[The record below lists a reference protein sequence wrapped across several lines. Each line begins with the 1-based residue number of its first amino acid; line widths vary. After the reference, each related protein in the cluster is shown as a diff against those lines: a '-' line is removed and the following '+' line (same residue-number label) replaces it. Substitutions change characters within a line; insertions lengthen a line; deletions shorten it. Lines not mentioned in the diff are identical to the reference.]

1 MADLSTTYMG
11 LKLKN
16 PIILGASNLVNKPE
30 AIKQLEDAGIAA
42 IVYKSLFEEQIQLE
56 TLQFDEE
63 LQEYE
68 NRNAEMTRL
77 FPDLEHAGPKEHLF
91 NVKTLK
97 ANTTVPVI
105 ASLNAIYETTW
116 VEYAK
121 ELEQTGVDALE
132 INLYATPGY
141 FEVAGSGIEDKQVLV
156 VKSIKKAVKIP
167 VSVKLSPFYT
177 NTLNFIK
184 KLDEAGADGYVLFN
198 RFFQPD
204 IDIEEEL
211 FHYPWDLSQERDHQL
226 TLRYAGLLYGN
237 IDASVC
243 ASRGISDTQDVIK
256 MLLAGADV
264 VQVVSAIYR
273 HQPPFVTTVLNE
285 LSDWMDKKGYKSLD
299 DFRGKLSRKNLKDP
313 FTYQRAQYVDIL
325 MKSEEV
331 FKKYPMG

>member
-16 PIILGASNLVNKPE
+16 PLILGASNLVNKPE
-30 AIKQLEDAGIAA
+30 VIKQLEEAGIAA

-56 TLQFDEE
+56 SLQFDDE
-63 LQEYE
+63 LHEYE
-68 NRNAEMTRL
+68 ERHAEMTSI

-97 ANTTVPVI
+97 QNSSVPVI
-105 ASLNAIYETTW
+105 ASLNAIYETSW
-116 VEYAK
+116 VEFAK
-121 ELEQTGVDALE
+121 ELEKTGVDALE
-132 INLYATPGY
+132 VNLYANPGY
-141 FEVAGSGIEDKQVLV
+141 FEVSGTGIEEKQILI
-156 VKSIKKAVKIP
+156 VKNIKKAVKIP

-184 KLDEAGADGYVLFN
+184 KLDEVGVDGYVLFN

-211 FHYPWDLSQERDHQL
+211 FHYPWDLSQSKDHQL
-226 TLRYAGLLYGN
+226 SLRYAGLLYGN
-237 IDASVC
+237 IDASIC
-243 ASRGISDTQDVIK
+243 ASRGISDTKDVIK

-273 HQPPFVTTVLNE
+273 NQPPFVEKVLRE
-285 LSDWMDKKGYKSLD
+285 LANWMDAKGYKSLD

-313 FTYQRAQYVDIL
+313 FAYQRAQYVEIL

-331 FKKYPMG
+331 FKKYPMV

>member
-16 PIILGASNLVNKPE
+16 PLILGASNLVNKPE
-30 AIKQLEDAGIAA
+30 VIKQLEEAGIAA

-56 TLQFDEE
+56 SIQFDEE
-63 LQEYE
+63 LHEYE
-68 NRNAEMTRL
+68 ERNAEMTHL
-77 FPDLEHAGPKEHLF
+77 FPNLEHAGPKEHLF

-97 ANTTVPVI
+97 ENASVPVI

-141 FEVAGSGIEDKQVLV
+141 FEVEGTGIEDKQVQIV
-156 VKSIKKAVKIP
+156 TSIKKAVKIP

-211 FHYPWDLSQERDHQL
+211 FHYPWELTQEKDHQL
-226 TLRYAGLLYGN
+226 ALRYAGLLYGN

-243 ASRGISDTQDVIK
+243 ASRGISDSKDVVK

-273 HQPPFVTTVLNE
+273 HQPPFVANVLKE
-285 LSDWMDKKGYKSLD
+285 LSEWMDKKQYMSLN

-313 FTYQRAQYVDIL
+313 FSYQRAQYVDIL
-325 MKSEEV
+325 MKSEEI
-331 FKKYPMG
+331 FKKYPMV

>member
-1 MADLSTTYMG
+1 MADLSTNYMG

-16 PIILGASNLVNKPE
+16 PIILGASNLVSKPE
-30 AIKQLEDAGIAA
+30 IIEELEEAGIAA

-56 TLQFDEE
+56 SIQMEEE
-63 LQEYE
+63 LHEYE
-68 NRNAEMTRL
+68 ERNAEMTRL
-77 FPDLEHAGPKEHLF
+77 FPNMEHAGPKEHLF
-91 NVKTLK
+91 NLKTLK
-97 ANTTVPVI
+97 NKVRVPVI
-105 ASLNAIYETTW
+105 ASLNAIYEPTW
-116 VEYAK
+116 VDYAR

-141 FEVAGSGIEDKQVLV
+141 FEVEGEKIEYKQVQIV
-156 VKSIKKAVKIP
+156 ESVKKAVKIP

-204 IDIEEEL
+204 IDIQDET
-211 FHYPWDLSQERDHQL
+211 FFYPWELTREKDYQL
-226 TLRYAGLLYGN
+226 ALRYAGLLYGN
-237 IDASVC
+237 VDASI
-243 ASRGISDTQDVIK
+243 SGTRGISGAEDIVK
-256 MLLAGADV
+256 MLLAGVDT

-273 HQPPFVTTVLNE
+273 KQPAYVTTMLND
-285 LSDWMDKKGYKSLD
+285 LTTWMNDKGYKSLA

-325 MKSEEV
+325 MKAEEV
-331 FKKYPMG
+331 FKKYPMV

>member
-16 PIILGASNLVNKPE
+16 PLILGASNLVNKPE
-30 AIKQLEDAGIAA
+30 VIKQLEDAGIAA

-56 TLQFDEE
+56 SLQFDEE
-63 LQEYE
+63 LHEYE
-68 NRNAEMTRL
+68 ERNAEMTRL
-77 FPDLEHAGPKEHLF
+77 FPGLEHAGPKEHLY

-97 ANTTVPVI
+97 ENSSVPVI

-116 VEYAK
+116 VDYAK

-141 FEVAGSGIEDKQVLV
+141 FEVAGSGIEDKQVQI
-156 VKSIKKAVKIP
+156 VKSVKKAVKIP

-184 KLDEAGADGYVLFN
+184 KIDEAGVDGYVLFN

-211 FHYPWDLSQERDHQL
+211 FQYPWDLSQEKDHQL
-226 TLRYAGLLYGN
+226 ALRYAGLLHGN
-237 IDASVC
+237 IDASIC
-243 ASRGISDTQDVIK
+243 ASRGISDSADVIK
-256 MLLAGADV
+256 LLLAGADV

-273 HQPPFVTTVLNE
+273 HQAPFVTNVLKE
-285 LSDWMDKKGYKSLD
+285 LSEWMDKKKYMTLN

-313 FTYQRAQYVDIL
+313 FAYQRAQYVDIL

-331 FKKYPMG
+331 FKKYPMI

>member
-16 PIILGASNLVNKPE
+16 PLILGASNLVNKPE
-30 AIKQLEDAGIAA
+30 VIKQLEEAGIAA

-56 TLQFDEE
+56 SLQFDDE
-63 LQEYE
+63 LHEYE
-68 NRNAEMTRL
+68 ERHAEMTSI

-91 NVKTLK
+91 NVRTLK
-97 ANTTVPVI
+97 KNSSVPVI
-105 ASLNAIYETTW
+105 ASLNAIYETSW

-121 ELEQTGVDALE
+121 ELEKTGVDALE
-132 INLYATPGY
+132 VNLYANPGY
-141 FEVAGSGIEDKQVLV
+141 FEVSGTGIEEKQILIVEN
-156 VKSIKKAVKIP
+156 IKKAVKIP

-184 KLDEAGADGYVLFN
+184 RLDEVGVDGYVLFN

-211 FHYPWDLSQERDHQL
+211 FHYPWDLSQAKDHQL
-226 TLRYAGLLYGN
+226 SLRYAGLLYGN

-243 ASRGISDTQDVIK
+243 ASRGISDTKDVIK

-273 HQPPFVTTVLNE
+273 NQPPFVEKVLRE
-285 LSDWMDKKGYKSLD
+285 LANWMDAKGYKSLD

-313 FTYQRAQYVDIL
+313 FAYQRAQYVEIL

-331 FKKYPMG
+331 FKKYPMV

>member
-1 MADLSTTYMG
+1 MAKLSTTYMG
-11 LKLKN
+11 LELKN
-16 PIILGASNLVNKPE
+16 PIILGASNLVNKPDVINE
-30 AIKQLEDAGIAA
+30 LEEAGIAA

-56 TLQFDEE
+56 SIQFDEE
-63 LQEYE
+63 LHEYE
-68 NRNAEMTRL
+68 NRNAEMARL
-77 FPDLEHAGPKEHLF
+77 FPNIEHAGPKEHLF

-97 ANTTVPVI
+97 ANSSVPI
-105 ASLNAIYETTW
+105 IGSLNAVYEKTW

-141 FEVAGSGIEDKQVLV
+141 FEVDGSSIEDKQVQA

-184 KLDEAGADGYVLFN
+184 KLEEAEVDGYVLFN

-211 FHYPWDLSQERDHQL
+211 FHYPWDLSTKISHQL
-226 TLRYAGLLYGN
+226 PLRYAGLLYGN
-237 IDASVC
+237 IDASII
-243 ASRGISDTQDVIK
+243 ASRGISDAADAIK
-256 MLLAGADV
+256 MILAGADV

-273 HQPPFVTTVLNE
+273 NQPAFVKTMLDE
-285 LSDWMDKKGYKSLD
+285 ISAWMDKKGYKTLD
-299 DFRGKLSRKNLKDP
+299 DFRGNLSRKNLKDP

-325 MKSEEV
+325 MKSEEI
-331 FKKYPMG
+331 FKKYPMV

>member
-1 MADLSTTYMG
+1 MG

-16 PIILGASNLVNKPE
+16 PLILGASNLVNKPDV
-30 AIKQLEDAGIAA
+30 IKQLEEAGIAA

-56 TLQFDEE
+56 SLQFEDE
-63 LQEYE
+63 LHEYE
-68 NRNAEMTRL
+68 ERHAEMTSI

-97 ANTTVPVI
+97 QNSSVPVI
-105 ASLNAIYETTW
+105 ASLNAIYETSW

-121 ELEQTGVDALE
+121 ELEKTGVDALE
-132 INLYATPGY
+132 VNLYANPGY
-141 FEVAGSGIEDKQVLV
+141 FEVSGSGIEEKQILIVEN
-156 VKSIKKAVKIP
+156 IKKAVKIP

-184 KLDEAGADGYVLFN
+184 KLDEVGVDGYVLFN

-211 FHYPWDLSQERDHQL
+211 FHYPWDLSQAKDHQL
-226 TLRYAGLLYGN
+226 SLRYAGLLYGN

-243 ASRGISDTQDVIK
+243 ASRGISDSKDVIK

-273 HQPPFVTTVLNE
+273 NQPPFVEKVLRE
-285 LSDWMDKKGYKSLD
+285 LADWMDAKGYKSLD

-313 FTYQRAQYVDIL
+313 FAYQRAQYVDIL

-331 FKKYPMG
+331 FKKYPMV

>member
-16 PIILGASNLVNKPE
+16 PLILGASNLVNKPE
-30 AIKQLEDAGIAA
+30 VIKQLEEAGIAA

-56 TLQFDEE
+56 SLQLEDE
-63 LQEYE
+63 LHEYE
-68 NRNAEMTRL
+68 ERHAEMTSI
-77 FPDLEHAGPKEHLF
+77 FPNMEHAGPKEHLF

-97 ANTTVPVI
+97 KNSSVPVI
-105 ASLNAIYETTW
+105 ASLNAIYETSW

-121 ELEQTGVDALE
+121 ELEKTGVDALE
-132 INLYATPGY
+132 VNLYANPGY
-141 FEVAGSGIEDKQVLV
+141 FEVSGSGIEEKQILI
-156 VKSIKKAVKIP
+156 VKNIKKAVKIP

-184 KLDEAGADGYVLFN
+184 KLDEVGVDGYVLFN

-204 IDIEEEL
+204 IDIEKEL
-211 FHYPWDLSQERDHQL
+211 FHYPWDLSQEKDHQL
-226 TLRYAGLLYGN
+226 SLRYAGLLYGN

-243 ASRGISDTQDVIK
+243 ASRGISDSKDVIK

-273 HQPPFVTTVLNE
+273 HQPPFVEKVLRE
-285 LSDWMDKKGYKSLD
+285 LADWMDTKGYKSLD

-313 FTYQRAQYVDIL
+313 FAYQRAQYVEIL

-331 FKKYPMG
+331 FKKYPMV